1 MIVRPKYLS
10 SHPIH
15 FHSLRDLSCK
25 KLKENERE
33 EAMNEKKKK
42 AKIFFFARERREI
55 ESKIIIIIHSKI
67 FLDPQ

>member
-1 MIVRPKYLS
+1 LGSGMIVRPKYLS

-42 AKIFFFARERREI
+42 AKIFFSLVKDE
-55 ESKIIIIIHSKI
+55 KLKVK
-67 FLDPQ
+67 LLL